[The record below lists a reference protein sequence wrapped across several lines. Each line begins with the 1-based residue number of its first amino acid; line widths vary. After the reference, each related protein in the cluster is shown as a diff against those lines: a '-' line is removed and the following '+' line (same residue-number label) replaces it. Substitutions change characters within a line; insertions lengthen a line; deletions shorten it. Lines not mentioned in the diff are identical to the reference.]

1 MNWIKA
7 FLVVVGRGILTA
19 LKYVFFAT
27 AFFIIVG
34 AIAAIPIIEQICAV
48 SLAVMFFALV
58 VICVIGGI
66 IVFCES
72 VKE

>member
-34 AIAAIPIIEQICAV
+34 AIAAIN
-48 SLAVMFFALV
+48 
-58 VICVIGGI
+58 IGRE
-66 IVFCES
+66 VY
-72 VKE
+72 